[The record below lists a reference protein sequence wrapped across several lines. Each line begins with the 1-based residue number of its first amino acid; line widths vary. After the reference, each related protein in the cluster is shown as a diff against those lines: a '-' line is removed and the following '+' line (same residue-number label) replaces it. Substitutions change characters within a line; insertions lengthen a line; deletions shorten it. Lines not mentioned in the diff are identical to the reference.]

1 MNDAM
6 GARGG
11 VIRAIATAV
20 PGRPHA
26 QQDLERF
33 MRAVHAFDGPD
44 ARRLRTLYRRS
55 GIERRH
61 SCLTHD
67 FTSESDRSPAAFFG
81 RNDADGASRHAPS
94 TADRMRV
101 YEREAPPLALAACAK
116 LLREPGAPGPRA
128 IDHVFVVS
136 CTGFAAPGLDVEL
149 VSSLDLRPDVGRT
162 LIGFQGCQGGLSA
175 LRLADYFCRAKPDGV
190 ALVVC
195 VELCTLHFQRE
206 ATDENLVANA
216 LFADGAAAVLVVGPD
231 AVGGGPSFRIRE
243 VFTRMQG
250 RDRELMTWR
259 VSDLGFVMGLSS
271 LLPRAVAR
279 EARATFA
286 TELAMTIDDLQAQA
300 FWAVHPG
307 GSAILDAVE
316 RALELHPRALD
327 PSRQV
332 LRRFGNMS
340 SPTIFFVLREILDD
354 PALAGP
360 GFAMAFGPGLSIEAA
375 RIEKVLGP

>member
-1 MNDAM
+1 
-6 GARGG
+6 
-11 VIRAIATAV
+11 
-20 PGRPHA
+20 
-26 QQDLERF
+26 
-33 MRAVHAFDGPD
+33 MRAAHGFDGPD

-55 GIERRH
+55 GIETRH
-61 SCLTHD
+61 SCLAHD
-67 FTSESDRSPAAFFG
+67 FTSESDRSSAAFF
-81 RNDADGASRHAPS
+81 RRIDAGGAARRAPS

-101 YEREAPPLALAACAK
+101 YEREAPPLALAACAN
-116 LLREPGAPGPRA
+116 LLRLPEAPGPRA
-128 IDHVFVVS
+128 IDHLFVVS

-206 ATDENLVANA
+206 ATEDNLVANA
-216 LFADGAAAVLVVGPD
+216 LFADGAAAVLVAGPD
-231 AVGGGPSFRIRE
+231 AGGGGAPSFRIRQ
-243 VFTRMQG
+243 VITRMQG
-250 RDRELMTWR
+250 RDRDLMTWR

-271 LLPRAVAR
+271 VLPRAVAS
-279 EARATFA
+279 EARATIA

-316 RALELHPRALD
+316 RAVELRPQALHP
-327 PSRQV
+327 SRRV

-360 GFAMAFGPGLSIEAA
+360 GIAMAFGPGLSIEAA
-375 RIEKVLGP
+375 RIEKVLAT